1 MSAFLLLIGCL
12 ALGAGVAR
20 YAHPPIG
27 LAQGLNWWVIQIAL
41 PALILDLVPGLHF
54 DASLWFLV
62 LSQWGVF
69 AGAWV
74 LIAVVG
80 ARLGWSRASI
90 GGLILVCG
98 LGNTSFM
105 GYPLLE
111 MLRGRE
117 GLSLGV
123 VADQLGCFIM
133 LAVGGVL
140 VASVY
145 GGAQATVSVMLKR
158 VLLFPAF
165 LSLLAGGIVGTLGGW
180 PEGVEPILQRIGG
193 TLVPLALFSVGL
205 RFRLHLGRDQW
216 QPVAIAL
223 SWKLLLAPLL
233 ALGLGIV
240 TGVTAPV
247 LSIGVLQTAMAPM
260 ISAAILADQHR
271 LDPPLANTVLGCGIL
286 LSLLTVPLWSLLLP

>member
-1 MSAFLLLIGCL
+1 MSAFTLLLACL
-12 ALGAGVAR
+12 ALGVAVAR
-20 YAHPPIG
+20 WAQPPIG

-41 PALILDLVPGLHF
+41 PALILGLVPGLVF
-54 DASLWFLV
+54 EASLWFLV

-69 AGAWV
+69 FGAWAV
-74 LIAVVG
+74 IATLG
-80 ARLGWSRASI
+80 RRLGWSRASI
-90 GGLILVCG
+90 GGLILVAG

-111 MLRGRE
+111 ALRGRE

-123 VADQLGCFIM
+123 VADQLGCFVM

-140 VASVY
+140 VSAVY
-145 GGAQATVSVMLKR
+145 GGAKATPLMMARR

-165 LSLLAGGIVGTLGGW
+165 LSLLVGVLVGQLGGW
-180 PEGVEPILQRIGG
+180 PSWAATVLERIGA

-205 RFRLHLGRDQW
+205 RFKLHLERSQW
-216 QPVAIAL
+216 TAVGVAL
-223 SWKLLLAPLL
+223 GWKLALAPVL
-233 ALGLGIV
+233 ALGLGLV
-240 TGVTAPV
+240 SGVSGPI

-286 LSLLTVPLWSLLLP
+286 LSLVTVPLWHGVLP